1 MAKKYLVTLTP
12 EERQWLTALLS
23 AGKRS
28 ALTLTR
34 ARILLKADQADGGPA
49 WEDAEIAQALDCGLR
64 TVERVRQ
71 RFVERG
77 LEQALGRKPQDRP
90 SRERKFDGAAEAR
103 LIALACSQ
111 PPKGRARWTLKLLAD
126 RLVELEVFESV
137 SDETVRRVLKKTR
150 SSPTSRS
157 SG

>member
-12 EERQWLTALLS
+12 EERHWLSALLS

-28 ALTLTR
+28 ALALTR

-49 WEDAEIAQALDCGLR
+49 WDDARIAQALDCGPR

-77 LEQALGRKPQDRP
+77 PEQALGRKPQDRP

-103 LIALACSQ
+103 LIALACSA
-111 PPKGRARWTLKLLAD
+111 PPAGRARWTLKLLAD

-137 SDETVRRVLKKTR
+137 SDETVRRVLKKT
-150 SSPTSRS
+150 S
-157 SG
+157 

>member
-28 ALTLTR
+28 ALTITR
-34 ARILLKADQADGGPA
+34 ARILLKADQAPGGPA
-49 WEDAEIAQALDCGLR
+49 WEDQDIARALDCSVR

-77 LEQALGRKPQDRP
+77 LEPALGRKPQDRP

-137 SDETVRRVLKKTR
+137 SDETVRRVLKKTN
-150 SSPTSRS
+150 
-157 SG
+157 